1 MKKGETVHWNWGKS
15 EAEGKVKEKFSEP
28 VEKKIKG
35 SEIKR
40 NASKENPAYLIEQ
53 DNGNEVLKS
62 EKELKKGKKD

>member
-28 VEKKIKG
+28 VQKKIKG